1 MIGVMGR
8 TESFVQTRAME
19 SDLTL
24 RPTAPV
30 PASRPP
36 VPWRTVGLPVE
47 HGGWSFLLE
56 PVILGLV
63 LVPSGPGFC
72 LGIAALAAFLVR
84 HPLRLVAL
92 DWRKGARYPRTD
104 LAARFVAAYGLAAAL
119 FAAAALVLAGPRFAV
134 AILAA
139 GPLGLFALGLD
150 LSGRGRDVLAELAG
164 AVALGA
170 SVTAIVLAGGGPS
183 GVAWMAWLLQAVRAI
198 TAILYVRA
206 RLAHEREGGVPAMP
220 VIATH
225 GAAVALVG
233 SLVAA
238 DLAPSLAVVA
248 FVLLLARAA
257 WGLHGA
263 PRRVRAQVVGVQ
275 EVVFGA
281 ITLILLAAGFR
292 GAA

>member
-1 MIGVMGR
+1 MGR
-8 TESFVQTRAME
+8 TASFGQTRRVDH
-19 SDLTL
+19 DLTL
-24 RPTAPV
+24 RPSASG
-30 PASRPP
+30 PAGRPP

-56 PVILGLV
+56 PVVLGLA
-63 LVPSGPGFC
+63 LVPSVPGLC
-72 LGIAALAAFLVR
+72 LGVAALAAFLVR

-92 DWRKGARYPRTD
+92 DWRKGVRYPRTD
-104 LAARFVAAYGLAAAL
+104 LAMRFVVAYALAAAV
-119 FAAAALVLAGPRFAV
+119 FAAAALVLAGPRFGL

-170 SVTAIVLAGGGPS
+170 SVTAIVLAGGGPLS
-183 GVAWMAWLLQAVRAI
+183 VAWMAWLLQAVRAV

-206 RLAHEREGGVPAMP
+206 RLAHEREGGASAMP
-220 VIATH
+220 VVATH

-238 DLAPSLAVVA
+238 DLAPRLAVVA

-263 PRRVRAQVVGVQ
+263 PRHVRAQRVGVQ
-275 EVVFGA
+275 EVIFGA
-281 ITLILLAAGFR
+281 ITVVLLAVGFR
-292 GAA
+292 AAI